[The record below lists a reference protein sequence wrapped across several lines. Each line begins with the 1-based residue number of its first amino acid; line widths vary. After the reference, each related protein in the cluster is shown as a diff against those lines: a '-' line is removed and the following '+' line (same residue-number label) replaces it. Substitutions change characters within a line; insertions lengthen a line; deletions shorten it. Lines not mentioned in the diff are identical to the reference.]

1 MILTFKSVPSL
12 FWEKEMGGGDEG
24 SGGGGRGRGEPP
36 QIPLKDVF
44 VFNYPC
50 LG

>member
-1 MILTFKSVPSL
+1 M
-12 FWEKEMGGGDEG
+12 EMKDLEG
-24 SGGGGRGRGEPP
+24 EGRGRGEPP